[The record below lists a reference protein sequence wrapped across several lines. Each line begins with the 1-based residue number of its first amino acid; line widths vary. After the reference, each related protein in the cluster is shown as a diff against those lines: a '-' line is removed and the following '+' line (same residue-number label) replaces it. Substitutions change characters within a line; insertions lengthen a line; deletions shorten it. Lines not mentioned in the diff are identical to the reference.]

1 MFGMWRLAYQ
11 NAAHHEI
18 YCVATRT
25 GISAMFSSFLAIF
38 AALASVQVL
47 LVVKLADFLTD
58 GAKAQGA
65 RAIDAEVH
73 GATAA

>member
-1 MFGMWRLAYQ
+1 
-11 NAAHHEI
+11 
-18 YCVATRT
+18 
-25 GISAMFSSFLAIF
+25 MFSSFLAVF

-58 GAKAQGA
+58 GAEA
-65 RAIDAEVH
+65 RSARSVAADVH

>member
-1 MFGMWRLAYQ
+1 
-11 NAAHHEI
+11 
-18 YCVATRT
+18 
-25 GISAMFSSFLAIF
+25 MFSSFLAVF

-58 GAKAQGA
+58 GAEA
-65 RAIDAEVH
+65 RGIGSIAADVH